1 METKGFKRYFGRFAF
16 IAGGAIVLMC
26 LFGVLTSCGTT
37 KVTVSEGGNAE
48 VQTSTTTTT
57 TVTITRS
64 SDESGKT
71 QTVNL
76 KSKAQ

>member
-1 METKGFKRYFGRFAF
+1 METRAFKRYFGRFAF
-16 IAGGAIVLMC
+16 IAGIAIVALC

-57 TVTITRS
+57 TVTITRN

-71 QTVNL
+71 QTINL
-76 KSKAQ
+76 KSKSN

>member
-1 METKGFKRYFGRFAF
+1 MIKRLNIMAKSK
-16 IAGGAIVLMC
+16 L
-26 LFGVLTSCGTT
+26 LFVAAAALLLGVLTGCGTT

-64 SDESGKT
+64 TDESGKT

-76 KSKAQ
+76 KSKVPNK